1 MEREAEEI
9 PQGKAENQGPSNRRG
24 EERRESANVLTQRRR
39 DSGDRETPPGSPAPR
54 QEDGKGL
61 VVGTEGEPLRGRAP
75 VT

>member
-1 MEREAEEI
+1 MAIGWRNPELGRA
-9 PQGKAENQGPSNRRG
+9 GKRVQKRG